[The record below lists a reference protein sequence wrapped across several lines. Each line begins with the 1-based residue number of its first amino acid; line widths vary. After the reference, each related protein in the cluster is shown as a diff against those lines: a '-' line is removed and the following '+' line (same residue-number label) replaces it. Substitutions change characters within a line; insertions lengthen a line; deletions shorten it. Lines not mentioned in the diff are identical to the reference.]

1 MANRIIPTETKVNAM
16 NQCLVLQNVEP
27 VAKELGVA
35 SNSIRNWFATK
46 VLPGLPEALAKE
58 HPGPK
63 PKVTPRPTRPALS
76 VSQGKRA
83 ALSMEVEERPDHCPQ
98 DCFACPYCQSS
109 RVWKNG
115 RYWVIN
121 WLAFLTMR
129 WFSQKRVAIQRHH
142 CGTCGREL
150 DSLQRKRLAQARRQ
164 GWQFF
169 KQLAAF
175 SKFKLGLSNRRT
187 ALLAAFAF
195 GRAISAT
202 FVSDVTRA
210 IGQKAQATLKRIA
223 HCRQKVARILMG
235 DETFPRIC
243 LLYTSHSACQMLG
256 LARGFPLNM
265 GVAERQK
272 PT

>member
-1 MANRIIPTETKVNAM
+1 
-16 NQCLVLQNVEP
+16 
-27 VAKELGVA
+27 
-35 SNSIRNWFATK
+35 
-46 VLPGLPEALAKE
+46 
-58 HPGPK
+58 
-63 PKVTPRPTRPALS
+63 
-76 VSQGKRA
+76 
-83 ALSMEVEERPDHCPQ
+83 
-98 DCFACPYCQSS
+98 
-109 RVWKNG
+109 
-115 RYWVIN
+115 
-121 WLAFLTMR
+121 
-129 WFSQKRVAIQRHH
+129 
-142 CGTCGREL
+142 
-150 DSLQRKRLAQARRQ
+150 
-164 GWQFF
+164 
-169 KQLAAF
+169 LAAF

-223 HCRQKVARILMG
+223 NCRQKVARILMG